1 MEFKDNLKQLRTEK
15 GLTQAQLAEKLFV
28 SRSSVAKW
36 ENGLGL
42 PNPESMAALEE
53 LFGIT
58 AQEIATKEP
67 ETVIV
72 EKNRKIHIFCQVV
85 GCAAVFATLIV
96 MIILPFAIHSGRYGF
111 TPDMVAGSYADR
123 EYIDTGDYRIYYF
136 TFEGNDLVT
145 DQYWSDL
152 QGWKIVEKHFWG
164 CTLGYKN
171 AQMRVITKDNYV
183 VGQIYSV
190 KGKNGYYNLLNKAGH
205 YKVETPGEPMIWDIP
220 AELICAK
227 SITISGVEYELQ
239 NGFFFIT
246 QEPVEWF
253 KIGDVWYDVIE

>member
-1 MEFKDNLKQLRTEK
+1 MEFKDNLKRLRTEK

-28 SRSSVAKW
+28 SRSTVAKW

-53 LFGIT
+53 IFGIT

-72 EKNRKIHIFCQVV
+72 EKNRKLRLVGQIVGWTAILALLVV
-85 GCAAVFATLIV
+85 
-96 MIILPFAIHSGRYGF
+96 MSILPFAIHNGRYGF
-111 TPDMVAGSYADR
+111 TPDMAAGGYSDR
-123 EYIDTGDYRIYYF
+123 EYIDTGDCRIYYF
-136 TFEGNDLVT
+136 TFEGDWE
-145 DQYWSDL
+145 DGRHWSDL

-164 CTLGYKN
+164 CTVDYDTV
-171 AQMRVITKDNYV
+171 QMHVITKDNYV

-190 KGKNGYYNLLNKAGH
+190 KGKNGYYNLINKAGH
-205 YKVETPGEPMIWDIP
+205 FKVENPGDPAIWDIP
-220 AELICAK
+220 AELICAER
-227 SITISGVEYELQ
+227 ITISGVEYELQ
-239 NGFFFIT
+239 DGFFFIT

-253 KIGDVWYDVIE
+253 KIGNVWYDVIE

>member
-1 MEFKDNLKQLRTEK
+1 MEFKDNLKRLRTAY

-28 SRSSVAKW
+28 SRSTVAKW

-53 LFGIT
+53 VFGID

-72 EKNRKIHIFCQVV
+72 TKNRRLRLV
-85 GCAAVFATLIV
+85 GQIISWTVILALVIA
-96 MIILPFAIHSGRYGF
+96 MSILPFAIHNGSYGF
-111 TPDMVAGSYADR
+111 TPDMAAGGYSAR
-123 EYIDTGDYRIYYF
+123 EYIDTGDCRIYYF
-136 TFEGNDLVT
+136 TFEGDWE
-145 DQYWSDL
+145 DGRHWSDL

-164 CTLGYKN
+164 CTVNYDSV
-171 AQMRVITKDNYV
+171 QMHVITKDNYV
-183 VGQIYSV
+183 VGQIYSI
-190 KGKNGYYNLLNKAGH
+190 KGKNGYYNLINKAGH
-205 YKVETPGEPMIWDIP
+205 YKVEKPGDPATWDIP
-220 AELICAK
+220 AELICAE
-227 SITISGVEYELQ
+227 SITISGIEYELQ
-239 NGFFFIT
+239 DGFFFIT